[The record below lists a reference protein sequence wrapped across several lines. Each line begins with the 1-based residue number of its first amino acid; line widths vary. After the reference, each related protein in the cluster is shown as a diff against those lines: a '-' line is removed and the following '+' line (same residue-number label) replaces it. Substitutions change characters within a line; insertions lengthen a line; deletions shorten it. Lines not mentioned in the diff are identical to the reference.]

1 VTNRPASWSAL
12 FKYLANLADAKPS
25 AADYAM
31 TVRKVFDVLAENT
44 GDAEWVREFLL
55 FQVSEQLH
63 RGLVS
68 KQHHKLVAQMLPKPP
83 ARKRGR
89 PKDGFGKAT
98 YDKRYQL
105 YVDWT
110 YESAI
115 NPLLTKLQFAKQ
127 EAAARRHR

>member
-1 VTNRPASWSAL
+1 VTDRPATSKAVVDD
-12 FKYLANLADAKPS
+12 LADVVDAKLS

-31 TVRKVFDVLAENT
+31 AERKLFDLLVEGI
-44 GDAEWVREFLL
+44 GDAEWVREFCC
-55 FQVSEQLH
+55 
-63 RGLVS
+63 S
-68 KQHHKLVAQMLPKPP
+68 KYLCSSIGASFRSGTTSLSRKCCLSPP

-89 PKDGFGKAT
+89 PKDGFGKTT

-110 YESAI
+110 YASAI